1 MHVTALCPGLTKTE
15 FQQRSNTQSYSTSY
29 PDFVWTSAESVA
41 ATGLADV
48 ARNRTLAV
56 PGALYKGMVSAAQ
69 ITPRFIS
76 RRLSGMAGRT

>member
-1 MHVTALCPGLTKTE
+1 MHVTALCPGLTQDRVPE
-15 FQQRSNTQSYSTSY
+15 RSNTQSYIDELSR
-29 PDFVWTSAESVA
+29 FVWTSAESVA

-48 ARNRTLAV
+48 AKQRALSV